1 MRIVI
6 IFLLTV
12 TFLNANA
19 QNANT
24 TIRRGNDAYNN
35 KKFKDAEIDYK
46 SALEKD
52 AKSYAG
58 NYNLGNAYYKQDNM
72 EEAGKQYM
80 QSAGSTKDPIEQ
92 SKAYYNLG
100 NTYLKADKFQESVD
114 AYKMA
119 LRQNPKDDDARYNLA
134 YAMAKLKAQQQKN
147 NQQQKNQQQKNQQKN
162 QQQQQQQQQQNKNQ
176 DQKKDQQK
184 QQQQQ
189 QQQGQDKK
197 SAQPK
202 ISKEEAE
209 RMLQALKNQ
218 EQKLQKKNAKKFD
231 SAGGNPEKDW

>member
-1 MRIVI
+1 MRIIVCL
-6 IFLLTV
+6 IFVSMHLLSQ
-12 TFLNANA
+12 A
-19 QNANT
+19 QNANS

-46 SALEKD
+46 SAVTKD
-52 AKSYAG
+52 AKSFAG

-80 QSAGSTKDPIEQ
+80 QSAGTTKDAVEQ

-100 NTYLKADKFQESVD
+100 NTYLKQEKFQESVD

-119 LRQNPKDDDARYNLA
+119 LRQNPKDEDARYNLA
-134 YAMAKLKAQQQKN
+134 YALTKLKAQQQKN
-147 NQQQKNQQQKNQQKN
+147 NQQDKNKQNKNQDQKKE
-162 QQQQQQQQQQNKNQ
+162 QQQQQQQNKNQ
-176 DQKKDQQK
+176 DQKKDQQ

-189 QQQGQDKK
+189 QQQKQQ
-197 SAQPK
+197 AQPK

-231 SAGGNPEKDW
+231 AAGGNPEKDW

>member
-1 MRIVI
+1 MRI
-6 IFLLTV
+6 IFSLIFVSFHLLSQ
-12 TFLNANA
+12 A
-19 QNANT
+19 QNANS
-24 TIRRGNDAYNN
+24 TIRRGNNAYND

-46 SALEKD
+46 SAVTTD
-52 AKSYAG
+52 PKSFAG
-58 NYNLGNAYYKQDNM
+58 NYNLGNTYYKQGNM
-72 EEAGKQYM
+72 EEAGKQFM
-80 QSAGSTKDPIEQ
+80 QSAGTTKDAVEQ

-100 NTYLKADKFQESVD
+100 NTYLKAEKYQESVD

-134 YAMAKLKAQQQKN
+134 YALNKLKAQQQKDN
-147 NQQQKNQQQKNQQKN
+147 KQNKNQQNKNQ

-176 DQKKDQQK
+176 DQKKDQKQNQQQN

-189 QQQGQDKK
+189 QQKQQ
-197 SAQPK
+197 AEPK

-209 RMLQALKNQ
+209 RMLQAIKNQ

-231 SAGGNPEKDW
+231 AAGGNPEKDW

>member
-1 MRIVI
+1 MRII
-6 IFLLTV
+6 LSLIFVSMHLL
-12 TFLNANA
+12 ANS
-19 QNANT
+19 QNANS

-46 SALEKD
+46 SAVTKD
-52 AKSYAG
+52 AKSFAG
-58 NYNLGNAYYKQDNM
+58 NYNLGNAYYKQENL

-80 QSAGSTKDPIEQ
+80 QSAGTTKDAVEQ

-100 NTYLKADKFQESVD
+100 NTYLKQEKYQESVD

-134 YAMAKLKAQQQKN
+134 YALTKLKAQQQKN
-147 NQQQKNQQQKNQQKN
+147 NQQDKNKQNKNQ

-176 DQKKDQQK
+176 DQKKDQQQN

-189 QQQGQDKK
+189 QQKQQASK
-197 SAQPK
+197 PK

-218 EQKLQKKNAKKFD
+218 EQKLQKKNPKKFD
-231 SAGGNPEKDW
+231 AAGGTPEKDW

>member
-1 MRIVI
+1 MRII
-6 IFLLTV
+6 LSLIFVSMHLLAHSQS
-12 TFLNANA
+12 ANS
-19 QNANT
+19 

-46 SALEKD
+46 SAVTKD
-52 AKSYAG
+52 AKSFAG

-80 QSAGSTKDPIEQ
+80 QSAGTTKDAVEQ

-100 NTYLKADKFQESVD
+100 NTYLKQEKYQESVD

-119 LRQNPKDDDARYNLA
+119 LRQNPKDEDARYNLA
-134 YAMAKLKAQQQKN
+134 YALTKLKAQQQKN
-147 NQQQKNQQQKNQQKN
+147 NQQNKNQQNKN

-176 DQKKDQQK
+176 DQKKDQQ

-189 QQQGQDKK
+189 QQQQKQQASK
-197 SAQPK
+197 PK

-218 EQKLQKKNAKKFD
+218 EQKLQKKNPKKFD
-231 SAGGNPEKDW
+231 AAGGNPEKDW

>member
-1 MRIVI
+1 
-6 IFLLTV
+6 LSQ
-12 TFLNANA
+12 A
-19 QNANT
+19 QNANS
-24 TIRRGNDAYNN
+24 TIRRGNNAYND

-46 SALEKD
+46 SAVTTD
-52 AKSYAG
+52 PKSFAG
-58 NYNLGNAYYKQDNM
+58 NYNLGNTYYKQGNM
-72 EEAGKQYM
+72 EEAGKQFM
-80 QSAGSTKDPIEQ
+80 QSAGTTKDAVEQ

-100 NTYLKADKFQESVD
+100 NTYLKAEKYQESVD

-134 YAMAKLKAQQQKN
+134 YALNKLKAQQQKDN
-147 NQQQKNQQQKNQQKN
+147 KQNKNQQNKNQ

-176 DQKKDQQK
+176 DQKKDQQQN

-189 QQQGQDKK
+189 QQKQQ
-197 SAQPK
+197 SQPK

-209 RMLQALKNQ
+209 RMLQAIKNQ

-231 SAGGNPEKDW
+231 AAGGNPEKDW

>member
-1 MRIVI
+1 MRII
-6 IFLLTV
+6 ACLIFISMH
-12 TFLNANA
+12 FLSHA
-19 QNANT
+19 QNANS

-35 KKFKDAEIDYK
+35 KKFKDAEVDYK
-46 SALEKD
+46 SAVTAEP
-52 AKSYAG
+52 KSFAG

-72 EEAGKQYM
+72 EEAGKQFI
-80 QSAGSTKDPIEQ
+80 QSAGTTKDAIEQ

-100 NTYLKADKFQESVD
+100 NTYLKAEKYQESVD

-119 LRQNPKDDDARYNLA
+119 LRQNPSDEDARYNLA
-134 YAMAKLKAQQQKN
+134 YALTKLKAQQNKN
-147 NQQQKNQQQKNQQKN
+147 NQKNKDQQNKDQKKD
-162 QQQQQQQQQQNKNQ
+162 QQQQQQQQQNKNQ
-176 DQKKDQQK
+176 DQKKEQQQK
-184 QQQQQ
+184 QQEKQQQ
-189 QQQGQDKK
+189 DQKK

-231 SAGGNPEKDW
+231 AAGGKPEKDW

>member
-1 MRIVI
+1 MRIIVCL
-6 IFLLTV
+6 IFV
-12 TFLNANA
+12 SMHFLSQA
-19 QNANT
+19 QNANS
-24 TIRRGNDAYNN
+24 TIRRGNGAYNN

-46 SALEKD
+46 SAVSSD
-52 AKSYAG
+52 PKSFAG

-80 QSAGSTKDPIEQ
+80 QSAGTTKDAIEQ

-100 NTYLKADKFQESVD
+100 NTYLKAEKYQESID

-119 LRQNPKDDDARYNLA
+119 LRQNPNDEDARYNLA
-134 YAMAKLKAQQQKN
+134 YALTKLKAQQNKN
-147 NQQQKNQQQKNQQKN
+147 NKQNKNQDQKKD

-176 DQKKDQQK
+176 DQKKDQQ

-189 QQQGQDKK
+189 QQKQQ
-197 SAQPK
+197 AQPK

-231 SAGGNPEKDW
+231 ATGGKPEKEW

>member
-1 MRIVI
+1 MRIIVCL
-6 IFLLTV
+6 IFV
-12 TFLNANA
+12 SMHFLSQA
-19 QNANT
+19 QNANS
-24 TIRRGNDAYNN
+24 TIRRGNGAYNN

-46 SALEKD
+46 SAVASD
-52 AKSYAG
+52 PKSFAG

-80 QSAGSTKDPIEQ
+80 QSAGTTKDAIEQ

-100 NTYLKADKFQESVD
+100 NTYLKAEKYQESID

-119 LRQNPKDDDARYNLA
+119 LRQNPNDEDARYNLA
-134 YAMAKLKAQQQKN
+134 YALTKLKAQQNKN
-147 NQQQKNQQQKNQQKN
+147 NK
-162 QQQQQQQQQQNKNQ
+162 QNKNQ
-176 DQKKDQQK
+176 DQKKDQQ

-189 QQQGQDKK
+189 QQKQQ
-197 SAQPK
+197 AQPK

-231 SAGGNPEKDW
+231 ATGGKPEKEW

>member
-1 MRIVI
+1 MRIIVCL
-6 IFLLTV
+6 IFVSMHLLSQ
-12 TFLNANA
+12 A
-19 QNANT
+19 QNANS

-46 SALEKD
+46 SAVTKD
-52 AKSYAG
+52 AKSFAG

-80 QSAGSTKDPIEQ
+80 QSAGTTKDAIEQ

-100 NTYLKADKFQESVD
+100 NTYLKQEKFQESVD

-119 LRQNPKDDDARYNLA
+119 LRQNHKDEDARYNLA
-134 YAMAKLKAQQQKN
+134 YALTKLKAQQQKN
-147 NQQQKNQQQKNQQKN
+147 NQQDKNKQNKNQDQKKE
-162 QQQQQQQQQQNKNQ
+162 QQQQQQQQNKNQ
-176 DQKKDQQK
+176 DQKKDQQ

-189 QQQGQDKK
+189 QQKQQ
-197 SAQPK
+197 AQPK

-218 EQKLQKKNAKKFD
+218 EQKLQKKNTKKFD
-231 SAGGNPEKDW
+231 ATGGKPEKEW

>member
-1 MRIVI
+1 MRIIVCL
-6 IFLLTV
+6 IFVSMHLLSQ
-12 TFLNANA
+12 A
-19 QNANT
+19 QNANS

-46 SALEKD
+46 SAVTKD
-52 AKSYAG
+52 AKSFAG

-80 QSAGSTKDPIEQ
+80 QSAGTTKDPVEQ

-100 NTYLKADKFQESVD
+100 NTYLKQEKFQESVD

-119 LRQNPKDDDARYNLA
+119 LRQNPKDEDARYNLA
-134 YAMAKLKAQQQKN
+134 YALTKLKAQQQKN
-147 NQQQKNQQQKNQQKN
+147 NQQDKNKQNKNQDQKKE
-162 QQQQQQQQQQNKNQ
+162 QQQQQQNKNQ
-176 DQKKDQQK
+176 DQKKDQQ

-189 QQQGQDKK
+189 QQQKQQ
-197 SAQPK
+197 AQPK
-202 ISKEEAE
+202 ISTEEAE

-218 EQKLQKKNAKKFD
+218 AQKLQKKNAKKFD
-231 SAGGNPEKDW
+231 ATGGKPEKEW

>member
-1 MRIVI
+1 MRII
-6 IFLLTV
+6 LSLIFVSMHLL
-12 TFLNANA
+12 ANS
-19 QNANT
+19 QNANS

-46 SALEKD
+46 SAVTKD
-52 AKSYAG
+52 AKSFAG
-58 NYNLGNAYYKQDNM
+58 NYNLGNAYYKQENL

-80 QSAGSTKDPIEQ
+80 QSAGTTKDAVEQ

-100 NTYLKADKFQESVD
+100 NTYLKQEKYQESVD

-119 LRQNPKDDDARYNLA
+119 LRQNPKDEDARYNLA
-134 YAMAKLKAQQQKN
+134 YALTKLKAQQQKN
-147 NQQQKNQQQKNQQKN
+147 NQQDKNKQNKN
-162 QQQQQQQQQQNKNQ
+162 QQQQQQQQNKNQ
-176 DQKKDQQK
+176 DQKKDQQ

-189 QQQGQDKK
+189 QQQKQQASK
-197 SAQPK
+197 PK

-218 EQKLQKKNAKKFD
+218 EQKLQKKNPKKFD
-231 SAGGNPEKDW
+231 AAGGNPEKDW